1 MSEDRYRKLAVCKS
15 LVTVI
20 ICLFLAEL
28 LVNYIFNWLVILF
41 APVRFVYYAM
51 PAVCAVLL
59 VIALVFL
66 ICGILVRTDYPSP
79 RSAVVLFAIA
89 AALVLYMLIC
99 FFVHLADIR
108 TALSENAIYI
118 FL

>member
-1 MSEDRYRKLAVCKS
+1 MNENRYRKLAVCKS
-15 LVTVI
+15 LATVI

-28 LVNYIFNWLVILF
+28 VVNYIFNWMAILF
-41 APVRFVYYAM
+41 APVRFVYYLM
-51 PAVCAVLL
+51 PLACAVMLA
-59 VIALVFL
+59 IALVFL
-66 ICGILVRTDYPSP
+66 IRGILVRTDYPSP